1 MPRILT
7 ARDEARQVM
16 LEKVN
21 MIQAIR
27 IEENLFSLPE
37 NASSGLVTCD
47 EAT

>member
-7 ARDEARQVM
+7 AKDEARQVM

-21 MIQAIR
+21 MIQASR

-37 NASSGLVTCD
+37 NASSGLVT
-47 EAT
+47 

>member
-21 MIQAIR
+21 MIRAIW
-27 IEENLFSLPE
+27 IEENLFPLPE
-37 NASSGLVTCD
+37 NASSGLVSCD